1 MPAITLSKSNNREIK
16 INERANLNL
25 PLCTGERFKKKG
37 HAGILK
43 GLSLQE
49 PSVVSRAE
57 VLQHSRAVA
66 RMWGP
71 LCPPSSPQ
79 PREPLWGMQVQQRVQ
94 VCRCAHLGLN
104 TCGGVSNPSRPL
116 HSPGWGCI
124 PAWNGHSCQAR
135 GSCSGCSLLCGAAGE
150 KQQGTGLTLG
160 SEQLWAAGAAGGL
173 FQPPQGHDP

>member
-104 TCGGVSNPSRPL
+104 TCGGVSNPSGPL
-116 HSPGWGCI
+116 HSPEGGGASQHGMGTAARPGA
-124 PAWNGHSCQAR
+124 PALGAPFCVELQEKNSRGQA
-135 GSCSGCSLLCGAAGE
+135 
-150 KQQGTGLTLG
+150 
-160 SEQLWAAGAAGGL
+160 
-173 FQPPQGHDP
+173 

>member
-94 VCRCAHLGLN
+94 GVQVC
-104 TCGGVSNPSRPL
+104 
-116 HSPGWGCI
+116 SPGAEHLWWGVQPLRA
-124 PAWNGHSCQAR
+124 PAQPRVGVHPSMEWAQLPGQGLLLWVLPFVWSCRRKTAGDR
-135 GSCSGCSLLCGAAGE
+135 LDPGLRTAVGCWCCWRAFPASPG
-150 KQQGTGLTLG
+150 
-160 SEQLWAAGAAGGL
+160 
-173 FQPPQGHDP
+173 P